1 MASRAQV
8 NTSALI
14 LNTSTYSVEKSKNR
28 SLASEYGAKIEDVVS
43 IHDFHSI
50 LRAQAEFLLQNSG
63 LAIQQLTHTFSQL
76 QKSHKREADILSPSE
91 LMPSQPATLR
101 VLFPYVPQ
109 YGYLKGL
116 ELERQMPLRMTFGI
130 EHQIGDDEFHVGRTN
145 LWVAK
150 DYTAPVE
157 APVDGSLC
165 VLKDTVAHSEVL
177 SAQAVEEYFERSMRS
192 RHAATFALQHAL
204 KHLG

>member
-14 LNTSTYSVEKSKNR
+14 LNTSTYNVEESKKR
-28 SLASEYGAKIEDVVS
+28 SLASEYGAKIEDVVG

-63 LAIQQLTHTFSQL
+63 LAIHPLTHPFSQL
-76 QKSHKREADILSPSE
+76 QKSHKREADILSPPE

-130 EHQIGDDEFHVGRTN
+130 EHQIDDDVFHVGHTN

-150 DYTAPVE
+150 DYTAPV
-157 APVDGSLC
+157 DGSLR

-192 RHAATFALQHAL
+192 RHAATIALQHAL